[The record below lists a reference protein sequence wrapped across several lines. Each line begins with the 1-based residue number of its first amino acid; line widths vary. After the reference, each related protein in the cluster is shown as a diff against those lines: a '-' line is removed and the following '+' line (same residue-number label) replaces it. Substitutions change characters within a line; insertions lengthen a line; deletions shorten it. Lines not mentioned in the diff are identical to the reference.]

1 MYKLELKLLKEESK
15 IAILCFDENNQTIK
29 YKFRCLD
36 AVPHVMEGTLI
47 EKLDELFGGNK

>member
-1 MYKLELKLLKEESK
+1 MYNLELKLLKEESK